1 MKISILGFGTIGS
14 GVYEIAKANGI
25 EIANVLDLRDLPVP
39 ELTKNFDD
47 VVKGNAVTVVECMG
61 GEHPAYEFVKQS
73 LEAGKN
79 VVTSNKALV
88 AAFGEELIACADAHG
103 VQFLFEASVGGG
115 IPIIHVITECLRCD
129 DIIRVSG
136 ILNGT
141 TNYILTQMDE
151 NGVSFEE
158 ALKEAQRLGYAE
170 ADPSAD
176 VDGWDTCRKT
186 AILGWLISGK
196 MPDYK
201 EIPTEGISKITKQ
214 DIEDAKK
221 EKKVIKLLG
230 IVEKD
235 ENGGLKASVKP
246 TVIGRDNEL
255 YAVSDVMNAILVES
269 KYMGKSMYYGPGA
282 GKLPTA
288 TAVIADVLRT
298 K

>member
-1 MKISILGFGTIGS
+1 MKISILGYGTIGS

-25 EIANVLDLRDLPVP
+25 EIVKVLDLRDLDVP
-39 ELTKNFDD
+39 ELTKDFND
-47 VVKGNAVTVVECMG
+47 VLSSDSDTVVETMG
-61 GEHPAYEFVKQS
+61 GEHPAYEFVKQC
-73 LEAGKN
+73 LETGKN

-88 AAFGEELIACADAHG
+88 AAFGEDLIATAKAHE

-129 DIIRVSG
+129 EITKVSG

-141 TNYILTQMDE
+141 TNYILTQMDL

-170 ADPSAD
+170 ANPSAD

-186 AILGWLISGK
+186 AILGWLFSGQLL
-196 MPDYK
+196 DYK
-201 EIPTEGISKITKQ
+201 TIPTEGITKITKA
-214 DIEDAKK
+214 DIDKAKADG
-221 EKKVIKLLG
+221 KVIKLLG
-230 IVEKD
+230 VVEKTP
-235 ENGGLKASVKP
+235 EGLKASVKP
-246 TVIGRDNEL
+246 TVIGKDNEL

-269 KYMGKSMYYGPGA
+269 RYMGKSMYYGPGA

-288 TAVIADVLRT
+288 TAVIADVMRT
-298 K
+298 E

>member
-14 GVYEIAKANGI
+14 GVYEIAKANDI
-25 EIANVLDLRDLPVP
+25 EVVKVLDLRDLEVP
-39 ELTKNFDD
+39 ELTKDFND
-47 VVKGNAVTVVECMG
+47 VLSSDSDTVVETMG
-61 GEHPAYEFVKQS
+61 GEHPAYEFVKQC

-88 AAFGEELIACADAHG
+88 AAFGEELVATAKAHD

-129 DIIRVSG
+129 DITRISG

-141 TNYILTQMDE
+141 TNFILKQMDD
-151 NGVSFEE
+151 NGMSFDE
-158 ALKEAQRLGYAE
+158 ALKLAQELGYAE
-170 ADPSAD
+170 RDPSAD
-176 VDGWDTCRKT
+176 IEGWDTCRKT
-186 AILGWLISGK
+186 AILGWLISGQ

-201 EIPTEGISKITKQ
+201 SIPTEGITKITKD
-214 DIEDAKK
+214 DIDRAREEGKT
-221 EKKVIKLLG
+221 IKLLG

-235 ENGGLKASVKP
+235 ADGRLNACVKP
-246 TVIGRDNEL
+246 EVIGPDHEL
-255 YAVSDVMNAILVES
+255 YSVNGVMNAILVES
-269 KYMGKSMYYGPGA
+269 KYMGKSLYYGPGA

-288 TAVIADVLRT
+288 TAVIADVMRT